1 MSTTNFNT
9 CLADEHVVLPGGVVV
24 DGLWR
29 LQQEPDDVDDH
40 LDEDEARAEEQLRLR
55 GDEARPLRRP
65 LRRVEDAGYP
75 AMRRRR
81 GENECKAA
89 TKSFPIF
96 HHRGHKHNK
105 TLSPRLGVFHL
116 FCCVALSAEQT
127 SLTKQK

>member
-1 MSTTNFNT
+1 MRRGHRLH
-9 CLADEHVVLPGGVVV
+9 LADEHVVLPGGVVV

-75 AMRRRR
+75 AK
-81 GENECKAA
+81 E
-89 TKSFPIF
+89 KSSE
-96 HHRGHKHNK
+96 RTQGGHQKF
-105 TLSPRLGVFHL
+105 FHL
-116 FCCVALSAEQT
+116 PPQGTTKHWAQGWEVFTYRFVASPSQQSRL
-127 SLTKQK
+127 